1 MTPLPEPPILRALR
15 ESVIGDDV
23 VVEGPYGAR
32 RVTYADYTASGRA
45 VGFIEDL
52 IRDEV
57 LPHYAN
63 THTEATG
70 TGRQTTRLR
79 EDAREI
85 IHAAVGADEES
96 VVIFTGSGATGAIDK
111 LIGILG
117 LRLPSQLEDRH
128 HLARHVAPTDRP
140 VVFVGPYE
148 HHSNEL
154 PWRESLVDVVQ
165 IPPDD
170 QGHLDVGALEQALD
184 AHADRSVLIGT
195 FSAASNVTG
204 ILTDVPMVSA
214 LLHRHGALAFWDYA
228 AAAPYVTIDVSGRR
242 AGVPGAHL
250 DAVFLS
256 PHKLLGGPGTPG
268 VLVVRRELLRNRV
281 PVVVGGGTVS
291 YVGPTEHEYLVD
303 PVAREEGGTPAI
315 VDGIRAGLVFQ
326 LKEAVGQD
334 VIDAREDA
342 FLARA
347 LARWAEEERLEV
359 LGQPGVDRLPIISF
373 VVRAPDGRLLH
384 HQLVVAMLDDLFGI
398 QTRGGCACAGPYGHR
413 LLGVDAEQS
422 ALLHAA
428 VADGWEGVKPGWARL
443 NLPYVLSEES
453 VDLLVEAVAFVARD
467 GWRLM
472 GDYVFDP
479 RSGLWAHRRGRRTPM
494 LRLHDVRYDDG
505 RLTHPGHHHTRA
517 SHGATHDYL
526 AQARTHAERAT
537 PPRLDEPSGLPEGVE
552 RLRWFAMDPAC
563 GRAVGDQ
570 AGDCRDAP
578 REG

>member
-1 MTPLPEPPILRALR
+1 MSSAPEPPVLRALR
-15 ESVIGDDV
+15 KSVIGDDV
-23 VVEGPYGAR
+23 VVDGPYGAR
-32 RVTYADYTASGRA
+32 RVTYADYTASGRGVA
-45 VGFIEDL
+45 FIEDL

-63 THTEATG
+63 THTESTG

-96 VVIFTGSGATGAIDK
+96 VVIFTGSGATGAVDK

-117 LRLPSQLEDRH
+117 LRLPSALEDRH
-128 HLARHVAPTDRP
+128 HLARHVPPSHRP

-154 PWRESLVDVVQ
+154 PWRESLVDVVR

-170 QGHLDVGALEQALD
+170 RGHLDVDALEHALD
-184 AHADRSVLIGT
+184 QHAARPLLIGS

-204 ILTDVPMVSA
+204 ILTDVPGVSA

-228 AAAPYVTIDVSGRR
+228 AAAPYVTIDVSGAS
-242 AGVPGAHL
+242 AGMPGAHL

-291 YVGPTEHEYLVD
+291 YVGPTEHEYLTD

-315 VDGIRAGLVFQ
+315 VDSIRAGLVFQ
-326 LKEAVGQD
+326 LKQAVGQD
-334 VIDAREDA
+334 LIDAREKG
-342 FLARA
+342 FLDRART
-347 LARWAEEERLEV
+347 RWAQEPSLQV
-359 LGQPGVDRLPIISF
+359 LGDPRVERLPILSF
-373 VVRAPDGRLLH
+373 LVRAPDGRLLH
-384 HQLVVAMLDDLFGI
+384 HQLVVALLDDLFGI

-413 LLGVDAEQS
+413 LLGIDAEQS

-428 VADGWEGVKPGWARL
+428 VAEGWEGVKPGWARL
-443 NLPYVLSEES
+443 NLHYVLSEDA
-453 VDLLVEAVAFVARD
+453 VDLIVEAVAFVARH

-472 GDYVFDP
+472 RDYAFDP
-479 RSGLWAHRRGRRTPM
+479 RSGQWRHRRGPRTPL
-494 LRLHDVRYDDG
+494 LRLHDVTYDDG
-505 RLTHPGHHHTRA
+505 RLTYPRHHHARGPESIT
-517 SHGATHDYL
+517 GGYL
-526 AQARTHAERAT
+526 AQARARAEAAT
-537 PPRLDEPSGLPEGVE
+537 PPALAQPSGLPPSVE
-552 RLRWFAMDPAC
+552 RLRWFAVDPFC
-563 GRAVGDQ
+563 LR
-570 AGDCRDAP
+570 P
-578 REG
+578 

>member
-1 MTPLPEPPILRALR
+1 MRLLPEPPVVRALR

-23 VVEGPYGAR
+23 VVDGPYGAR
-32 RVTYADYTASGRA
+32 RVTYADYTASGRS

-63 THTEATG
+63 THTESTG

-79 EDAREI
+79 EDARGI
-85 IHAAVGADEES
+85 IHAAVGADESS
-96 VVIFTGSGATGAIDK
+96 VVIFTGSGATGAVDK

-128 HLARHVAPTDRP
+128 HLARHVPAADRP

-154 PWRESLVDVVQ
+154 PWRESLVDVVP

-170 QGHLDVGALEQALD
+170 RGHVDVAALARSLEE
-184 AHADRSVLIGT
+184 HADRPLLIGS

-204 ILTDVPMVSA
+204 ILTDVPGVSA

-228 AAAPYVTIDVSGRR
+228 AAAPYVTIDVCGRR
-242 AGVPGAHL
+242 AAVPGAHL
-250 DAVFLS
+250 DAIFLS

-291 YVGPTEHEYLVD
+291 YVGPTGHDYLTD

-315 VDGIRAGLVFQ
+315 VESIRAGLVFQ
-326 LKEAVGQD
+326 LKQAVGQD
-334 VIDAREDA
+334 VIDAREGA
-342 FLARA
+342 FLRRA
-347 LARWAEEERLEV
+347 LTRWAQEPSLEV
-359 LGQPGVDRLPIISF
+359 LGDTSVERLPILSF
-373 VVRAPDGRLLH
+373 LVRAPDGRLLH
-384 HQLVVAMLDDLFGI
+384 HQLVVALLDDLFGI

-413 LLGVDAEQS
+413 LLGIDAQRS
-422 ALLHAA
+422 ASLHAA

-443 NLPYVLSEES
+443 NLPYVLSEDA
-453 VDLLVEAVAFVARD
+453 VDLLIEAVAFVALH

-472 GDYVFDP
+472 RDYAFDP
-479 RSGLWAHRRGRRTPM
+479 RTGQWRHRRGRRTPL
-494 LRLHDVRYDDG
+494 LRLHDMTYVDG
-505 RLTHPGHHHTRA
+505 RLSYPRHHHARGPESLT
-517 SHGATHDYL
+517 GGYL
-526 AQARTHAERAT
+526 AEAEVHAAAAT
-537 PPRLDEPSGLPEGVE
+537 PPELDQPSGLPESVE
-552 RLRWFAMDPAC
+552 RLRWFALDPSC
-563 GRAVGDQ
+563 VSPD
-570 AGDCRDAP
+570 P
-578 REG
+578 